1 MSNPQKLMDG
11 LKEKNL
17 ELSKI
22 NGELKELARD
32 KAEAEK
38 EYRIARMKWTLK
50 LREKDVAVTITKDI
64 VRGKV
69 ATEKF
74 DYDIATE
81 TYEIMKKKAWDLRTA
96 IETYRSLLSWEKAEF
111 QQSGIQDEMQNN

>member
-1 MSNPQKLMDG
+1 MTNPEKLMNG
-11 LKEKNL
+11 LKDKNL

-22 NGELKELARD
+22 NGELKDLARD

-38 EYRIARMKWTLK
+38 DYRLARMEWTLK
-50 LREKDVAVTITKDI
+50 LREKGLAVTIIKDI

-74 DYDIATE
+74 DYDIAAE

>member
-1 MSNPQKLMDG
+1 MTNPEKLMNG
-11 LKEKNL
+11 LKDKNL

-22 NGELKELARD
+22 NGELKDLARD
-32 KAEAEK
+32 KAEAERD
-38 EYRIARMKWTLK
+38 YRLARMEWTLK
-50 LREKDVAVTITKDI
+50 LREKGLAVTIIKDI

-74 DYDIATE
+74 DYDIASE

-111 QQSGIQDEMQNN
+111 QQSGIQDQME